1 MYACCN
7 NHFELAEYLMKC
19 DANTMLTDSRGRTAS
34 TMAKD
39 TPIRRLL
46 DPEHAAQDTT
56 PRRGRLAITLPA

>member
-1 MYACCN
+1 MAEPPAVGQAGWTGLMYACCN

-39 TPIRRLL
+39 TPMRRLL
-46 DPEHAAQDTT
+46 E
-56 PRRGRLAITLPA
+56 